1 MVETLYSKVAPWITA
16 NGPESSVVLFTQGC
30 LVRNLADFP
39 FPSACSDEERR
50 LVEER
55 VLNALAQANLM
66 ASGQYRASSEFDEHE
81 AAFLA
86 ERRLVP
92 FDFFKGRSHGG
103 VYVGEDQSFSII
115 INGLNHVCIL
125 VNGAGLALTEVWN
138 RLNSLDDLLAQSL
151 DFAFDKEYGYLTSSL
166 SHVGTGLKMSMVLHL
181 PGLADGAGGAERES
195 LDAAS
200 GRARERRLVLYGLRP
215 MGAPGARRPAGCAG
229 NGGSGEALYFD
240 LTETL
245 YCDYSEAHAD
255 LFLLS
260 NQSTLGVNEEE
271 ILFHLRQS
279 ANELVELEKES
290 RRQLLA
296 MERVRVEDRVARAL
310 GIARNA
316 RLLSYAEA
324 VSVLSSL
331 RFGLDLGLVEG
342 VTLGRINEL
351 FFASQG
357 AHLRMKKGHDCD
369 EWTLSME
376 RATMFRSRFG
386 QDRKGTK

>member
-1 MVETLYSKVAPWITA
+1 MVETLYSKIAPWITA
-16 NGPESSVVLFTQGC
+16 NGPEGGIVLFTQGC

-39 FPSACSDEERR
+39 FPSACSEEERR

-55 VLNALAQANLM
+55 VVNALTQANLM
-66 ASGQYRASSEFDEHE
+66 TTGHYRASSDFDERE

-92 FDFFKGRSHGG
+92 FDFFKGRSHAG
-103 VYVGEDQSFSII
+103 VYIGDDQSFSVIV
-115 INGLNHVCIL
+115 NGLNHICIL
-125 VNGAGLALTEVWN
+125 VNSAGLALQEVWN
-138 RLNSLDDLLAQSL
+138 QLDELDNLLAQSL

-166 SHVGTGLKMSMVLHL
+166 NHVGTGLKLSLMLHL
-181 PGLADGAGGAERES
+181 PALSSTPGAPDRES
-195 LDAAS
+195 LDAAA

-215 MGAPGARRPAGCAG
+215 MSVPGGRQRGGAG
-229 NGGSGEALYFD
+229 NGDALYFD

-245 YCDYSEAHAD
+245 YSDYTEAHAD

-279 ANELVELEKES
+279 ATELIELEKEA

-310 GIARNA
+310 GVAHNA
-316 RLLSYAEA
+316 RLLGYAEA
-324 VSVLSSL
+324 LSVLSSL
-331 RFGLDLGLVEG
+331 RLGIELGFVEG
-342 VTLGRINEL
+342 MALGRINEML
-351 FFASQG
+351 FAAQG
-357 AHLRMKKGHDCD
+357 AHIRMKKGHDCD

-376 RATMFRSRFG
+376 RANLFRSRFG
-386 QDRKGTK
+386 QDRKGMK